1 MECKKCKAELKEDS
15 RFCPKC
21 GTKAEKEDF
30 GDSLTRTCDAVAETW
45 FLLGRYHGTCLAK
58 KDKEGLEDLDNKIKS
73 LNERFHT
80 LYKKIIAETDERLE
94 VKNDN

>member
-1 MECKKCKAELKEDS
+1 MECKKCKAELEENT

-21 GTKAEKEDF
+21 GEKAEKEDL

-58 KDKEGLEDLDNKIKS
+58 KDKKGLEDLDNKIKS

-80 LYKKIIAETDERLE
+80 LYKKMITGSNEFLE
-94 VKNDN
+94 KKNDN